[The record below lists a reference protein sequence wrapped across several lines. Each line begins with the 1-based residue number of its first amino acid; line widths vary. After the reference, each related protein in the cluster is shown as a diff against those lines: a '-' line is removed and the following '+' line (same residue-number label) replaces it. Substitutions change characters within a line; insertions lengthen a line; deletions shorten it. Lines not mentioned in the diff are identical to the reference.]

1 MEDWTGQLSR
11 VLDRGFVLTIDYG
24 QLAADLY
31 SPQNAQGTLVCF
43 NRHVISSDPYQH
55 IGQQDITCQV
65 DFTSLMRMGDRHG
78 LATVGYA
85 LQSQFLTNLG
95 FSSFL
100 DALQTQGLSAA
111 RTALSRMA
119 MMTLVDSDEY
129 GDFKVLAQAKGNGLG
144 IELLGFEGQER

>member
-1 MEDWTGQLSR
+1 
-11 VLDRGFVLTIDYG
+11 
-24 QLAADLY
+24 
-31 SPQNAQGTLVCF
+31 
-43 NRHVISSDPYQH
+43 
-55 IGQQDITCQV
+55 
-65 DFTSLMRMGDRHG
+65 MRLGDRHG
-78 LATVGYA
+78 LTTVGYA

-100 DALQTQGLSAA
+100 DALQTQGLSPA